1 MRFSTYIFEP
11 DKGGKVFSNSFRFR
25 QNVQIVKKLR
35 AVNPTAES
43 DSMKK

>member
-11 DKGGKVFSNSFRFR
+11 DKVFSNSFRFR